1 VIAHDRPRIAALGGG
16 NGLSTVLRALKGGH
30 VDLTAIVT
38 VADDGG
44 SSGRL
49 RRELGVLPPGD
60 IRNCLVALADD
71 ESLLGQLLQHRFAD
85 GDLAGHPFGNLFLAA
100 LTEVTGSFDQAI
112 RECSRVLKINGRVL
126 PSTLSQVRLWAERVD
141 GSRVCGELQ
150 IGSGAGACCRV
161 WLDPVPLAH
170 SPTIDAI
177 LDADLVLL
185 GPGSLF
191 TSVLPHLAIPEI
203 AEALKETRAL
213 RAYIGNVMTQGGETD
228 GFDAAAHIARIVD
241 AIPGCVDIA
250 IVHDGPLPAD
260 AVARYALQGQEPV
273 GIDDR
278 TLADTGVRI
287 IRRDLAANRDVV
299 RHDEGALRRV
309 IAELVSDFPARLR
322 ERHGARHLQQTPP
335 SA

>member
-1 VIAHDRPRIAALGGG
+1 MIAHVRPRIAALGGG
-16 NGLSTVLRALKGGH
+16 NGLSTVLRALKSED

-71 ESLLGQLLQHRFAD
+71 ESLLGQLFQHRFGD

-112 RECSRVLKINGRVL
+112 RECGRVLKINGRVL
-126 PSTLSQVRLWAERVD
+126 PSTLAQVRLWAERMD
-141 GSRVCGELQ
+141 GVTVCGELN
-150 IGSGAGACCRV
+150 IGSGSGACRRV
-161 WLDPVPLAH
+161 WLDPSPLAH
-170 SPTIDAI
+170 SATIDAI

-203 AEALKETRAL
+203 AHAMRDTRAL
-213 RAYIGNVMTQGGETD
+213 RAYIGNVMTQGGETE
-228 GFDAAAHIARIVD
+228 GFDAAEHIHRVQD
-241 AIPGCVDIA
+241 AIPGCLDVA
-250 IVHDGPLPAD
+250 IVHDGPIDAD
-260 AVARYALQGQEPV
+260 AVSRYALQRQEPV
-273 GIDDR
+273 AIDDR
-278 TLADTGVRI
+278 RLAATGVRI
-287 IRRDLAANRDVV
+287 IRRDLAANGPVV
-299 RHDEGALRRV
+299 RHDGAAIRAV
-309 IAELVSDFPARLR
+309 IRELTRDFPSRLR
-322 ERHGARHLQQTPP
+322 PDRGARHLQQTPP
-335 SA
+335 ST